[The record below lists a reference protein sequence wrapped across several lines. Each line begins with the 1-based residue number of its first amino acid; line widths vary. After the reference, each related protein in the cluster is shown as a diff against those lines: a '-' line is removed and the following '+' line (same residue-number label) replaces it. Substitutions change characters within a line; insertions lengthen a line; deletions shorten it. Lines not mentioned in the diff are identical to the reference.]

1 MRTIKL
7 TLDND
12 ITNEWVYDNEA
23 VLTNVNTRVGIVQ
36 GELLYA
42 PDIGIPLT
50 ADINLI
56 KPAVVRECLKVE
68 YVTKIKSLGVSTVG
82 SGRLITL
89 KGVEIETAI

>member
-1 MRTIKL
+1 MKTIKVGG
-7 TLDND
+7 DND
-12 ITNEWVYDNEA
+12 ICNEWVYGNDA
-23 VLTNVNTRVGIVQ
+23 VLTNVNTRVGTVL

-42 PDIGIPLT
+42 PDVGIPLT

-68 YVTKIKSLGVSTVG
+68 FVTKIKSLGVSTRG

-89 KGVEIETAI
+89 QGVEIETTI

>member
-7 TLDND
+7 APDND
-12 ITNEWVYDNEA
+12 ICNEWVYDNEA
-23 VLTNVNTRVGIVQ
+23 VLTNVITRVGIIQ

-42 PDIGIPLT
+42 PDVGIPLT

-56 KPAVVRECLKVE
+56 KPAVVRECLNVK
-68 YVTKIKSLGVSTVG
+68 YVTKIKSLGVSSVG

-89 KGVEIETAI
+89 QGVEIETSI

>member
-12 ITNEWVYDNEA
+12 ISNEWVYGKKA
-23 VLTNVNTRVGIVQ
+23 VLTNVITRVGIIQ

-42 PDIGIPLT
+42 PKVGIPLT

-68 YVTKIKSLGVSTVG
+68 FVSKIKSLGVSTVG
-82 SGRLITL
+82 SGRVITL
-89 KGVEIETAI
+89 QGVEIETTI

>member
-12 ITNEWVYDNEA
+12 IANEWVFGKKA
-23 VLTNVNTRVGIVQ
+23 VITNIITRVGIIQ
-36 GELLYA
+36 GELKYA
-42 PDIGIPLT
+42 PEVGIPLT

-56 KPAVVRECLKVE
+56 KPAVVRECLNVE
-68 YVTKIKSLGVSTVG
+68 YVSKIRSLGVSTVG

-89 KGVEIETAI
+89 QGVDIETTI

>member
-12 ITNEWVYDNEA
+12 IANEWVFDKKA
-23 VLTNVNTRVGIVQ
+23 VLTNVMTRVGIIQ
-36 GELLYA
+36 GELKYA
-42 PDIGIPLT
+42 PKVGIPLT

-68 YVTKIKSLGVSTVG
+68 FVSKIKSLGVSTVG

-89 KGVEIETAI
+89 QGVDIETTI

>member
-1 MRTIKL
+1 MKTIKL
-7 TLDND
+7 TPGND
-12 ITNEWVYDNEA
+12 ICNEWAYDNEA
-23 VLTNVNTRVGIVQ
+23 ILTNVVTRVGIIQ

-42 PDIGIPLT
+42 PEVGIPLT

-68 YVTKIKSLGVSTVG
+68 HVTKIKNLGVSSVG

-89 KGVEIETAI
+89 QGVEIETSI

>member
-1 MRTIKL
+1 MKTIKL

-12 ITNEWVYDNEA
+12 ISNEWVYDNEA
-23 VLTNVNTRVGIVQ
+23 VLTNVITRVGIIQ

-42 PDIGIPLT
+42 PEVGIPLT

-68 YVTKIKSLGVSTVG
+68 FVKKIKSLGVSTVG

-89 KGVEIETAI
+89 KGVEIETTI

>member
-7 TLDND
+7 TVDND
-12 ITNEWVYDNEA
+12 ITNEWVFDKKA
-23 VLTNVNTRVGIVQ
+23 ILTNIMTRVGTIK
-36 GELLYA
+36 GELKYA
-42 PDIGIPLT
+42 PEVGVPLT

-68 YVTKIKSLGVSTVG
+68 YVSKIKSLGVSTVG

-89 KGVEIETAI
+89 QGVEIETTI

>member
-1 MRTIKL
+1 MKTIKL

-12 ITNEWVYDNEA
+12 ISNEWVYDNEA
-23 VLTNVNTRVGIVQ
+23 VLTNVITRVGIIQ

-42 PDIGIPLT
+42 PEVGIPLT

-68 YVTKIKSLGVSTVG
+68 HVKKIKSLGVSTVG

-89 KGVEIETAI
+89 KGVEIETTI